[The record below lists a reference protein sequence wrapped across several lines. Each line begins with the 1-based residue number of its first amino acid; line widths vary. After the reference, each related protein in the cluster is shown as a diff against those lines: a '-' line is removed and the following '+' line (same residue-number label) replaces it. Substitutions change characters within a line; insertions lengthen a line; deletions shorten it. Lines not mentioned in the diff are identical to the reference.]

1 MDYKRLQKG
10 LKRKKTCKI
19 PNNRKWIIRLLRQTD
34 ME

>member
-10 LKRKKTCKI
+10 LKRKKTCKTLD
-19 PNNRKWIIRLLRQTD
+19 NRKWITRLLRQTD